1 MTTAPGMPTL
11 LAGRYHLERVL
22 GSGGMGVV
30 YRARDLLHEQFGRY
44 CEIVEQQFAKEMDR
58 QSGIEAGVSSKTAQ
72 EKWLQYAK
80 DAWNTKE
87 KIEPFQFYPE
97 VC

>member
-30 YRARDLLHEQFGRY
+30 YRARDLLHEQFGEP
-44 CEIVEQQFAKEMDR
+44 CSSA
-58 QSGIEAGVSSKTAQ
+58 VSYTHLTLPTSD
-72 EKWLQYAK
+72 L
-80 DAWNTKE
+80 
-87 KIEPFQFYPE
+87 
-97 VC
+97 V